1 MITITIFTRLSAAAL
16 FKFWELQM
24 RRSIGGGAQS
34 IKYGIQLSLQ
44 WPITSSITLIYI
56 IYLLFTCLY
65 RLFIFTTIVI
75 LLF

>member
-1 MITITIFTRLSAAAL
+1 MITITIFTRLRAAAL

-56 IYLLFTCLY
+56 IYLLSLY